1 MLAVRDAMRLT
12 MADENRGQWFTRA
25 GRVRDELG
33 ESETA
38 MWVRVHELLDDPA
51 AVEAMPAV
59 VARLRRKRAAQAA
72 ARSKV
77 RVGHPVGQP

>member
-38 MWVRVHELLDDPA
+38 MWVRVHELLENPDAMA
-51 AVEAMPAV
+51 ALPVT
-59 VARLRRKRAAQAA
+59 VARLKRKRAAQVA
-72 ARSKV
+72 ARSARV
-77 RVGHPVGQP
+77 RIHTSAP